1 MRIFIDCTHTATYT
15 YKNTGI
21 HRVVRQITSELLHI
35 SSISSNLE
43 VIPVKFDGDFITKV
57 FSLDEPEL
65 NHTSQDTKDFFK
77 TKIVKKLLSY
87 FHRLKNKVKK
97 VLPDY
102 VVLTYKNDRQ
112 SKLRQQYK
120 FAGVQFSSSDIY
132 LIVDA
137 NWDLPRSYYH
147 FLQHLKSCNVSITS
161 ICYDLIPIKFPE
173 FCPKD
178 FVKAF
183 KDFYCLYSDCFDQV
197 ICISNKSADDY
208 IQAKQDGVL
217 PNINK
222 NQIVS
227 SFRLGSDYSGNRQ
240 AENTAQNN
248 IANSILESLNGKK
261 YILVVGSLVPHK
273 NIKTIINAFDLLIES
288 NDDINL
294 VFAGN
299 RGWHSDTD
307 ILIEKNKRYGRNIYI
322 FDSVTDVDLDDLYT
336 NCYCLV
342 QASFYEGFGLP
353 VVEALQHGKPV
364 ISSNGGS
371 LPEVG
376 GDFCIYFDPNE
387 PKQLYQFLEQMV
399 NSDEFYSHL
408 VKRIR
413 MDYSDFSW
421 KDSAKQLLALL
432 SDYKNVRIE

>member
-21 HRVVRQITSELLHI
+21 HRVVRQITSELLHM
-35 SSISSNLE
+35 SSITSDLE

-65 NHTSQDTKDFFK
+65 NHESHDTKEVFK
-77 TKIVKKLLSY
+77 TKIARKLLSY

-97 VLPDY
+97 ILPDY
-102 VVLTYKNDRQ
+102 FVVSHKNDRQ
-112 SKLRQQYK
+112 FKLKQQCK
-120 FAGVQFSSSDIY
+120 FAGIKFSSSDIY

-147 FLQHLKSCNVSITS
+147 FLQHLKKCNVSITS

-173 FCPKD
+173 FCPIN

-208 IQAKQDGVL
+208 IQAKQDGVF

-222 NQIVS
+222 DQIVS

-240 AENTAQNN
+240 VKNN
-248 IANSILESLNGKK
+248 DESNIPNSVLESVNGKK

-273 NIKTIINAFDLLIES
+273 NIKTIINAFDLLTEY

-307 ILIEKNKRYGRNIYI
+307 ILIEKNKMYGRSIHI
-322 FDSVTDVDLDDLYT
+322 FDSVTDADLDTLYT

-387 PKQLYQFLEQMV
+387 PMQLYQVLEQMV
-399 NSDEFYSHL
+399 NSDEFYNRL
-408 VKRIR
+408 VKRIV

-432 SDYKNVRIE
+432 SNYENVKIE